1 MKHSLAK
8 KEREQIFQMFSEHR
22 SLKFGQIEKVLQI
35 RSNMVAYHIEQMVN
49 EGVLNKDNDGYSLTR
64 EGEKYLPIANHL
76 NGAEMSPLPVVIVAL
91 LNKDK
96 ILMIKRNKRP
106 YQNYWGLIG
115 GKMLL
120 EENFE
125 QATLRQ
131 VKTKSGL
138 SSKFVSIN
146 SVMHERVTGDGIVKH
161 SFILFFTK
169 AVTEDNRL
177 WESEYGE
184 VKWVKLSEISKEK
197 IIPSDLWL
205 IQNKLDSKVSVNNV
219 SMLETQGELSSFHV
233 SA

>member
-1 MKHSLAK
+1 MKHSFAK
-8 KEREQIFQMFSEHR
+8 KERELIFTMFADNRKLKFSE
-22 SLKFGQIEKVLQI
+22 IEKKLNI
-35 RSNMVAYHIEQMVN
+35 RSNMVAYHLEQMAK
-49 EGVLNKDNDGYSLTR
+49 EGVLNKNSGVYSLTR

-91 LNKDK
+91 MNKDK

-106 YQNYWGLIG
+106 YQNYWGLLG

-120 EENFE
+120 EESFE

-138 SSKFVSIN
+138 MSKFVSIN
-146 SVMHERVTGDGIVKH
+146 SVMHERVTGEGIVKH

-169 AVTEDNRL
+169 AVTEDIRL

-184 VKWVKLSEISKEK
+184 IKWVKLADISKEK
-197 IIPSDLWL
+197 VIPSDLWL